1 MREDIL
7 TQPVDFLKARLTTLP
22 NEGVLR
28 EYQMWWEER
37 GRAISEAVDRQGTPR
52 LHMFDRFGER
62 VDEILIPPEYRE
74 MLHRGYRAGVG
85 GGAAAE

>member
-7 TQPVDFLKARLTTLP
+7 TEPVDFLNERLGALP
-22 NEGVLR
+22 NGEVLR
-28 EYQMWWEER
+28 EYQAWWEQR
-37 GRAISEAVDRQGTPR
+37 GRAISEAVDRQVTPP